1 MHIKHLAVDED
12 RQKKSKAITYN
23 LRGDDIILHCKPFS
37 SGFKNYQKRFT
48 NPILFPHYML
58 CLSNSNASVAF
69 RIKSNRFPEIV
80 CDCDL
85 LEILK
90 KNHFSIHIILCL
102 KLCYNSEKI

>member
-1 MHIKHLAVDED
+1 MKND
-12 RQKKSKAITYN
+12 RKKSKVVTYN

-80 CDCDL
+80 WDCDL

-90 KNHFSIHIILCL
+90 KKSFFCTYYFMFETLL
-102 KLCYNSEKI
+102 

>member
-1 MHIKHLAVDED
+1 MHIKHLAVNED
-12 RQKKSKAITYN
+12 RQKKPKAVTYN

-58 CLSNSNASVAF
+58 CFSNSNASVAF

-80 CDCDL
+80 WDCDL

-90 KNHFSIHIILCL
+90 KKSFFCTYFTFETLL
-102 KLCYNSEKI
+102 